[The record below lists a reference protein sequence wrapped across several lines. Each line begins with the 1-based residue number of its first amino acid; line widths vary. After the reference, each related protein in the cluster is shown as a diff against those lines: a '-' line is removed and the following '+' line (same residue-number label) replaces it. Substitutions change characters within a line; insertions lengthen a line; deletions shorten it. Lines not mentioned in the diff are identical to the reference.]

1 MYNRRMATYDYACK
15 ECKVVVEIVHPM
27 SDESE
32 HLCPRCEK
40 AMRKIIS
47 LSGVVFKGEGW
58 SKIDRRGTG
67 TDIYLD

>member
-1 MYNRRMATYDYACK
+1 
-15 ECKVVVEIVHPM
+15 VEIVHPM

-32 HLCPRCEK
+32 HPCPRCEK